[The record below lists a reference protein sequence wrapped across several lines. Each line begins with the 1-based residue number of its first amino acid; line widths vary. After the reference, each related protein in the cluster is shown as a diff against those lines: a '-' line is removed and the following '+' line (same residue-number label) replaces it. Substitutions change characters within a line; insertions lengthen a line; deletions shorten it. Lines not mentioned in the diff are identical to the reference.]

1 MLHIDMPKACMVEK
15 KFLLGCGKVLIYI
28 GHDFHIEYFR
38 EVCRGAG
45 GAGALRSARRRV
57 MPYTS
62 DEIWDGVLGGNGD
75 IEDTVLAFGISNKEP
90 HVLIVAAVAGVR
102 ARPAVESSI
111 GLGRHETLF
120 GGRNIV
126 SWHAEDA
133 RMIIRINDSPF
144 NYTES
149 LDGDSPL
156 YSLEVSK
163 VSRYGCLYEVRFLM
177 RYSDGTSGV
186 KTDGKEIGSISN
198 IMSCQDAD
206 ISRSTGLETTR

>member
-1 MLHIDMPKACMVEK
+1 
-15 KFLLGCGKVLIYI
+15 
-28 GHDFHIEYFR
+28 
-38 EVCRGAG
+38 
-45 GAGALRSARRRV
+45 

-75 IEDTVLAFGISNKEP
+75 IKDTVLAFGISNKEP

-126 SWHAEDA
+126 SGHAEDS
-133 RMIIRINDSPF
+133 RMIIGINDGPF

-156 YSLEVSK
+156 DSLEVPEIARNGGLYK
-163 VSRYGCLYEVRFLM
+163 VGFLM
-177 RYSDGTSGV
+177 RDSNGASGV
-186 KTDGKEIGSISN
+186 KTDGKEVGSISN
-198 IMSCQDAD
+198 VMACEDSD
-206 ISRSTGLETTR
+206 IPRSACLETTG